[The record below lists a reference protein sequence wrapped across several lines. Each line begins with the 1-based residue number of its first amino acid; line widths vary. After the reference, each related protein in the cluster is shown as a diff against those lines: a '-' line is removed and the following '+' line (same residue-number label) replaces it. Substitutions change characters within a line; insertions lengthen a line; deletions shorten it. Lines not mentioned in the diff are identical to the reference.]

1 MILEGDSMTYQPE
14 PIDTAAV
21 VLGPEVEELVER
33 LAESIH
39 DNWALRRMSEGW
51 SYGPTRDDTKKLH
64 PDLVPYGDLAESEK
78 EYDRTTV
85 RETVKGILALGF
97 EIRPKNA

>member
-1 MILEGDSMTYQPE
+1 MTYQPK
-14 PIDTAAV
+14 PIDTGAV
-21 VLGPEVEELVER
+21 VLGPQIEELVEH

-39 DNWALRRMSEGW
+39 DNWALRRMAEGW
-51 SYGPTRDDTKKLH
+51 SHGPNRDDTNKIH
-64 PDLVPYGDLAESEK
+64 PDLVAYADLPESEK

-97 EIRPKNA
+97 EIRAKNS

>member
-1 MILEGDSMTYQPE
+1 MTYQPK
-14 PIDTAAV
+14 PIDTGGV
-21 VLGPEVEELVER
+21 VLVPRIEALVER

-39 DNWALRRMSEGW
+39 DNWALRRILEGW
-51 SYGPTRDDTKKLH
+51 SYGPARDDAKKLH
-64 PDLVPYGDLAESEK
+64 PDLVPYADLAESEK

-97 EIRPKNA
+97 EIRPKNG

>member
-1 MILEGDSMTYQPE
+1 MTYQPK
-14 PIDTAAV
+14 PIDTGAV
-21 VLGPEVEELVER
+21 VLEATIDDLIER

-39 DNWALRRMSEGW
+39 DNWALRRVEEGW
-51 SYGPTRDDTKKLH
+51 SYGPNRDDFRKEH
-64 PDLVPYGDLAESEK
+64 PGLVAYGELSDSEK

-97 EIRPKNA
+97 EIRKKHP

>member
-1 MILEGDSMTYQPE
+1 MDYQPK
-14 PIDTAAV
+14 PIDTGAV
-21 VLGPEVEELVER
+21 VLGPDVEELVER

-39 DNWALRRMSEGW
+39 DNWALRRISEGW
-51 SYGPTRDDTKKLH
+51 RYGPGRDDAKKLH
-64 PDLVPYGDLAESEK
+64 PDLVPYGNLEESEK

-97 EIRPKNA
+97 EIRPKNAR